1 MNKIKV
7 VNNEIIPFDDNNIVI
22 NGNKILFNSNGNYFI
37 DYIDSSNINLVIEL
51 NDNICIN
58 LFEYSNNKDIYI
70 NNNYELNKNS
80 SLILNKFYYNDN
92 TKEDI
97 NIDLNK
103 EKANIKYNFSSIS
116 KNNDKYNINIFHKN
130 KNTSSDVFN
139 RVVALKDS
147 SNFFDINSYVDNGI
161 KDCYLNQST
170 KIVSLGESN
179 NRINPNMFIGEEST
193 TAIHSSTIGNI
204 NEDDLFYLMS
214 RGIPYKEAIN
224 LIIKGIILSN
234 INPDME
240 NRERILNI
248 LEDIGG
254 E

>member
-1 MNKIKV
+1 MNRIKII
-7 VNNEIIPFDDNNIVI
+7 NNEIIPFDDDNVIINN
-22 NGNKILFNSNGNYFI
+22 NKIVFNYNGNYYI
-37 DYIDSSNINLVIEL
+37 DYIDCTDINLIIEL

-58 LFEYSNNKDIYI
+58 LFEYSSNKDINI
-70 NNNYELNKNS
+70 DNKYELNKNS

-92 TKEDI
+92 TKENITI
-97 NIDLNK
+97 NLNK
-103 EKANIKYNFSSIS
+103 DKANIKYNFSSIS
-116 KNNDKYNINIFHKN
+116 KNINNYKFNIYHND

-139 RVVALKDS
+139 RIVTIKDS
-147 SNFFDINSYVDNGI
+147 SNFFDINSYVDNGV
-161 KDCYLNQST
+161 KECYLNQST

-179 NRINPNMFIGEEST
+179 NKINPNMFIGEEST

-204 NEDDLFYLMS
+204 SDDDLFYLMS
-214 RGIPYKEAIN
+214 RGISYKEAIN

-234 INPDME
+234 VNTDLE

-248 LEDIGG
+248 LENIGG